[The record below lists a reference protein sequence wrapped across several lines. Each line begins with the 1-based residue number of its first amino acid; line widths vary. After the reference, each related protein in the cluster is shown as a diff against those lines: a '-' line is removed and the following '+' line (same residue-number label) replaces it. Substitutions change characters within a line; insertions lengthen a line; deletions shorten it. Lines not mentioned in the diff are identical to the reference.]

1 MQETA
6 AIFDGGPQNARRRRA
21 RLDVKSAVSRA
32 GVRLYYILITATG
45 GFRRFVKIEIIGVMD
60 KMF

>member
-1 MQETA
+1 MMVGRRKR
-6 AIFDGGPQNARRRRA
+6 GG
-21 RLDVKSAVSRA
+21 DVKSGVSRV
-32 GVRLYYILITATG
+32 GFRLHYVLITATG